1 MVYRMIEGACRNT
14 ISAHPNAILNA
25 QLARSIAK
33 RAAGT
38 LTSGWRRVLAAPL
51 VWSEGDSAQTGSERV
66 ASGIGRRVP
75 NPVRRR
81 ANGHGVG
88 GVSHSE
94 RHTLLRLHE
103 DIGHMAG
110 AAKRS
115 GQTERGQA
123 LIDVLRMIAKI
134 THAP

>member
-66 ASGIGRRVP
+66 A
-75 NPVRRR
+75 VRRR